1 MSTATGPV
9 TDQLPP
15 PDAAPAAKRR
25 FDQTWLINFLIRNSM
40 VIVLL
45 LVMAYFSYRSVGFAT
60 PENAL
65 TILVAAAP
73 FALVALGQT
82 FVILTGGIDLSV
94 GSVIAVSAMTA
105 ASIVVRDPNL
115 IWLGLLAGIAVG
127 LLIGLI
133 NGWWS
138 AGWALPHS
146 SPP

>member
-1 MSTATGPV
+1 MSATNREDAMSTTTDPV
-9 TDQLPP
+9 TALPP
-15 PDAAPAAKRR
+15 PDSPPETRKR
-25 FDQTWLINFLIRNSM
+25 FDRQWLTNFAIRNSM

-45 LVMAYFSYRSVGFAT
+45 LVMAYFSYRSVRFAT

-105 ASIVVRDPNL
+105 SAVVVGHPEL
-115 IWLGLLAGIAVG
+115 IFVG
-127 LLIGLI
+127 LPPG
-133 NGWWS
+133 S
-138 AGWALPHS
+138 AS
-146 SPP
+146 DC